1 MAVINWTMVVRRGSW
16 TEAELAVALAVVCS
30 AAREREKEWSE
41 RVSGGRRQAGVPL
54 RLASARRCHA
64 SHGAWHPRGGHEL
77 WPVGHGR
84 V

>member
-1 MAVINWTMVVRRGSW
+1 MINRTKVVRRGSW

-30 AAREREKEWSE
+30 AEREREKEWSE

-54 RLASARRCHA
+54 RLASARRGQGEQ
-64 SHGAWHPRGGHEL
+64 GAWWPRGDDGL
-77 WPVGHGR
+77 TPVGHGR